1 VKKRQLR
8 WLFVSEIEFYKYF
21 FYEVSVWLG
30 SKLLM
35 LLIDYFC
42 YILIYNSLV
51 KQEDL
56 LNCCLLGV
64 VGWCWEENGVWWSDY
79 IVKYCWKI

>member
-1 VKKRQLR
+1 M
-8 WLFVSEIEFYKYF
+8 SEIEFYKYF

-64 VGWCWEENGVWWSDY
+64 VGWC
-79 IVKYCWKI
+79 